1 MLDLQSRFSTGWMSH
16 RRWLLEITVEVI
28 FPPYLPFLPI
38 PFLVPKSS
46 LGITGSTVSSPSGSE
61 QSPTAKWFFVHFD
74 AETAFFLTC
83 IMTHFYVLL
92 YGWHV
97 LLVLKLNQDTEMRH
111 RTYSAV
117 AKNRQDQTLGQWSHR
132 FFGCGATPPIED
144 ILPVPITKPVMLKIQ
159 ITVFF
164 LISTVNTYRRPD

>member
-1 MLDLQSRFSTGWMSH
+1 MG
-16 RRWLLEITVEVI
+16 VI

-61 QSPTAKWFFVHFD
+61 QSPTAKRFFVHFD

-111 RTYSAV
+111 WTYSAV
-117 AKNRQDQTLGQWSHR
+117 AKNSPGSNI
-132 FFGCGATPPIED
+132 GAMIP
-144 ILPVPITKPVMLKIQ
+144 Q
-159 ITVFF
+159 IFW
-164 LISTVNTYRRPD
+164 LWGSSPY